1 MKHEEMTPGRITN
14 EELMRYLDGE
24 VSAEEKERIEAGM
37 AASTELQR
45 DLMVFRGLKEDLL
58 GLSFRVRPNGRSAW
72 DAVNRRLTRPV
83 GWIALIAGTVVW
95 MLYGTWV
102 YFTSPGELI
111 EKAATGGVG
120 IGILLLLASVIW
132 EQYQRWLT
140 DPYRDLK
147 R

>member
-45 DLMVFRGLKEDLL
+45 ELMVFRGLKEDLL